1 MWGRC
6 SASNR
11 SVHCRTPVGL
21 AHHSVV
27 TLYRMPDADVVAAA
41 VARNTRRLRTARGW
55 SLDQFAA
62 RCGVSKG
69 MLVHL
74 EQARTNPSLGTMCKI
89 AETLGVSL
97 AALVELDEAPVVRVV
112 EPGESVQLWTGA
124 EGSAGDLQVGSDE
137 RDHVELWRWTLAAG
151 DSHGSEAHADGTRE
165 LLHVVDGTLTL
176 EVDGVA
182 HTVVAGGAALF
193 HADRP
198 HAYRNRC
205 RRAVRFV
212 LMVIQPDADLESDLK
227 AWSGSGTDGSGATG
241 PSESPA

>member
-1 MWGRC
+1 M
-6 SASNR
+6 
-11 SVHCRTPVGL
+11 
-21 AHHSVV
+21 
-27 TLYRMPDADVVAAA
+27 LYRMPDADVVAAA

-112 EPGESVQLWTGA
+112 QPSEAVELWTGA
-124 EGSAGDLQVGSDE
+124 DGSAGDLQLGSDE
-137 RDHVELWRWTLAAG
+137 RDHVELWHWTLAAG
-151 DSHGSEAHADGTRE
+151 DAHSSEAHADGTRE

-182 HTVVAGGAALF
+182 HAVVAGGAALF

-198 HAYRNRC
+198 HVYRNER
-205 RRAVRFV
+205 RRAVRYV
-212 LMVIQPDADLESDLK
+212 LIVIQPDADLESDLK
-227 AWSGSGTDGSGATG
+227 TWASGIGTDGSEAIDPAD
-241 PSESPA
+241 PSDPPA